1 MAKLLG
7 GTRVYGN
14 TSIDGY
20 LFLGNTALNTVGN
33 TLGIFVNGGGIAAGS
48 ITSRGSITVTTT
60 GVMDSLGV
68 GTPASGVTGEIRAT
82 STVTANYSDGRLKDV
97 EGTILN
103 PIDKVNQ
110 LSGVYYRANE
120 VAASYGYTDNKKQV
134 GVIAQEVEKVLPEI
148 VVPAPFDIGK
158 NDDGHEYSLSGKN
171 YKTVHYEKIIPLLIE
186 AIKAQQ
192 IQIDELK
199 KLYQEN
205 LINKS

>member
-7 GTRVYGN
+7 GTRIYGN

-20 LFLGNTALNTVGN
+20 LFLGNTSLSTVGN
-33 TLGIFVNGGGIAAGS
+33 TLGIFVNGGGITASS
-48 ITSRGSITVTTT
+48 ITSRGS

-68 GTPASGVTGEIRAT
+68 GTPASGFTGEIRAT

-134 GVIAQEVEKVLPEI
+134 GVIAQEVEQVLPEI

-158 NDDGHEYSLSGKN
+158 DDDGHEYSLSGKN

-186 AIKAQQ
+186 AIKEQQ
-192 IQIDELK
+192 TQIDELK
-199 KLYQEN
+199 KLYQ
-205 LINKS
+205 

>member
-20 LFLGNTALNTVGN
+20 LFLGNTSFSTVGN
-33 TLGIFVNGGGIAAGS
+33 TLGIFVNGGGITASS
-48 ITSRGSITVTTT
+48 ITSRGS

-68 GTPASGVTGEIRAT
+68 GTSASGVTGEIRAT

-134 GVIAQEVEKVLPEI
+134 GVIAQEVEQVLPEI

-186 AIKAQQ
+186 AIKEQQ
-192 IQIDELK
+192 TQIDELK